1 MKILGRHL
9 SFRMRLTAWL
19 VSVLAVTLV
28 IFGVVGYFGLR
39 NYLKVSLEQSFRSTG
54 RVIAQSFLQKIPAR
68 GEAWAIEQIQQA
80 YPAAKTQR
88 LVRIS
93 AHGRVLYQT
102 GPRDELLSI
111 FSSIPLP
118 LKSRDRGDFE
128 RIRAEQTFLH
138 YTQEYQVPGGDT
150 YEIEVIGSLAVM
162 TSTLHFLLKTYL
174 FSTPL
179 ILVLAGI
186 GGLALMKR
194 PLAPLLSLT
203 AKADSIGKNGLG
215 ERLPVEQT
223 GDELQSLA
231 ISLNRMIGRLEEALA
246 HNRRFSADASHELR
260 TPLSILRGEMEEMLR
275 CPGLPERA
283 VGNTISAIEEI
294 ERMSHIVQSLMD
306 ITRLDA
312 GGERLHLQQ
321 VNLTAIAQT
330 TVDQMRMLADASEI
344 PLTLDAPAELMIL
357 ADPFRLKQVLVNLI
371 DNAIKYTPEARESGE
386 ARSVAVRLLP
396 RADWVSVEV
405 EDHGIG
411 IPAPALTHVFERF
424 YRAEESRNRRAG
436 GSGLGL
442 AIVKAIVAAHQ
453 GTISADSIEG
463 RGSLLRVLLPLRLG
477 NASVTD
483 NGWDH
488 AASHDNILM

>member
-1 MKILGRHL
+1 MKVLGRRL

-19 VSVLAVTLV
+19 VSVLAITLV
-28 IFGVVGYFGLR
+28 IFGVVGYFGLW
-39 NYLKVSLEQSFRSTG
+39 NYLKVSLEQSYRSTG
-54 RVIAQSFLQKIPAR
+54 RVIAQSFLQKIPVR
-68 GEAWAIEQIQQA
+68 GETWAVEQIQQA

-102 GPRDELLSI
+102 GPRDDVLSI
-111 FSSIPLP
+111 FRSIPLP
-118 LKSRDRGDFE
+118 LKAPDRGVFE
-128 RIRAEQTFLH
+128 RIRGEEQMFLH
-138 YTQEYQVPGGDT
+138 YTQEYHVPGGDT
-150 YEIEVIGSLAVM
+150 YEIEVVGSLAIM
-162 TSTLHFLLKTYL
+162 SNTLHFLLKTYL
-174 FSTPL
+174 FSTPV
-179 ILVLAGI
+179 ILVLAGV

-194 PLAPLLSLT
+194 PLAPLLLLT

-215 ERLPVEQT
+215 KRLPVEQT

-275 CPGLPERA
+275 FPDLPERA

-312 GGERLHLQQ
+312 GGERLHLQH
-321 VNLTAIAQT
+321 VNLTVVAQT
-330 TVDQMRMLADASEI
+330 TVDQMRLLADASEI
-344 PLTLDAPAELMIL
+344 PLTLEAPAELMIV
-357 ADPFRLKQVLVNLI
+357 ADPFRVKQVLVNLI
-371 DNAIKYTPEARESGE
+371 DNAIKYTPEGDGSREK
-386 ARSVAVRLLP
+386 RSIAVRVLS
-396 RADWVSVEV
+396 RGDSVFMEV

-411 IPAPALTHVFERF
+411 IPAEALPLVFDRF

-453 GTISADSIEG
+453 GMVSAHSVEG
-463 RGSLLRVLLPLRLG
+463 KGSLLRVILPLSLGSASAAEQDSSRLV
-477 NASVTD
+477 SSRT
-483 NGWDH
+483 
-488 AASHDNILM
+488 